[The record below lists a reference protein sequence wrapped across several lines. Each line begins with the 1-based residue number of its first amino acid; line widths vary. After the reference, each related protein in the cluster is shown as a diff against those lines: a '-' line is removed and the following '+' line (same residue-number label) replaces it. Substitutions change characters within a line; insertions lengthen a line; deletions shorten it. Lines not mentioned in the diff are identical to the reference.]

1 MKGLLIFILLICT
14 AKPVYC
20 QKITTPYDTVQYEQ
34 LFVKSKNNKTG
45 ATLLLVAG
53 AGLCVLGASTFEIHF
68 SNDDSRNTASYIL
81 VGTSTAMVL
90 TSIPLF
96 SRAGK
101 LRRKALKLQKTGAN

>member
-14 AKPVYC
+14 AKPVCC
-20 QKITTPYDTVQYEQ
+20 QKINTPYDKVQYEQ
-34 LFVKSKNNKTG
+34 LFAKSKNNRMG

-68 SNDDSRNTASYIL
+68 SNDNSRNTASY
-81 VGTSTAMVL
+81 VMMGAGTAMVL

-101 LRRKALKLQKTGAN
+101 LRRKARMQQAGGD